1 MDRTHL
7 TGALSQELIKRVSC
21 AYLQHVPWNSCP
33 IPILILWAEK
43 HMQFIRNMETK
54 GSLPNS
60 CLQMFLFIV
69 DYLKAFNNTWL

>member
-43 HMQFIRNMETK
+43 HMQFIRNMET
-54 GSLPNS
+54 
-60 CLQMFLFIV
+60 
-69 DYLKAFNNTWL
+69 